1 MLEVNNIVL
10 NKVFQKYIR
19 KYYKMRV
26 KLPYYIFVCAGRAV
40 RVSHAQCV

>member
-10 NKVFQKYIR
+10 DKAFQKYIC

-26 KLPYYIFVCAGRAV
+26 KLPYYIFVCAARAV
-40 RVSHAQCV
+40 RVSHAQCM